1 MIDLELIFKG
11 ILIGL
16 AKILP
21 GVSGSLLA
29 VSLGIYT
36 IAIEA
41 ISYPFKDLK
50 KNIIFLGNVGIGVLT
65 SISFGS
71 GIISFFLDRYFFLTI
86 LLFMGFIVG
95 TFPKLFKEA
104 NISSKKDWLL
114 IICVAIFIIL
124 LCSFKSTNEFVYTN
138 NLLNNFLVYIFGFID
153 AAAMVIPGISGT
165 AIFLLIG
172 CYPFILYLFSSF
184 PTFFTG
190 SNLNCYILFGLGLF
204 SGIIIVSKIMNY
216 AFKYHEKKT
225 YLCIVAF
232 ALSSIFLL
240 FIDIFN
246 SSVLISDLF
255 LGSFLFFVGYKISRF
270 LNI

>member
-1 MIDLELIFKG
+1 MINMELIFKG

-36 IAIEA
+36 TAIEA
-41 ISYPFKDLK
+41 ISHPFKDLK
-50 KNIIFLGNVGIGVLT
+50 KNIIFLGNVGIGVLV
-65 SISFGS
+65 SIALGS

-95 TFPKLFKEA
+95 TFPQLFREA
-104 NISSKKDWLL
+104 NISCKKDWLF
-114 IICVAIFIIL
+114 IIGVSIFIIL
-124 LCSFKSTNEFVYTN
+124 LCSFKSKNEFVYTN
-138 NLLNNFLVYIFGFID
+138 SLLNNFLVYIFGFID

-184 PTFFTG
+184 ATLFTG
-190 SNLNCYILFGLGLF
+190 SNLSCYILFGLGLL
-204 SGIIIVSKIMNY
+204 SGIIIVSKLMNY

-232 ALSSIFLL
+232 AISSIFLL
-240 FIDIFN
+240 FFDIFN
-246 SSVLISDLF
+246 SFVLFFDLF
-255 LGSFLFFVGYKISRF
+255 WGSFLFLFGYKISRF